1 VPPLSAA
8 YREEPLWLAGVA
20 SLTPRPAPRGLDAAT
35 TPELPRRADVVV
47 VGAGYCGLTAAW
59 QLAARGREV
68 VVFEAGPLGAGA
80 STRNGGMLLPEL
92 KLGPRALT
100 RRYGA
105 LGGELADAAVDAF
118 DLVESL
124 IGDQPI
130 DCDYERT
137 GALLVAHHAEQL
149 PGLRRLAVET
159 ENDLGLPARFLLRS
173 ELGAELGSDRFE
185 GGVAFERAGGLQP
198 ARLYAG
204 LLDAATAAG
213 AGVHPQT
220 RALAIRELPTGRE
233 RFQVFTNRGPIDA
246 ADVFVATNAYTDDLL
261 PALQRRVLAVGSF
274 VIATEPLDRSLC
286 AELVPNRRMVF
297 DTRHLLS
304 YWRLSPDGRMVF
316 GGRTSLAP
324 TTVGRAR
331 DVLWR
336 EMTRIHPQLESAPI
350 EFAWGGSVAITRD
363 RLPHCGRI
371 DGVAYATGCNGTG
384 IALATW
390 FGWHAA
396 EWLTGAAP
404 PPPFAQLPFPRIP
417 LHSLRDAYLPVAGTG
432 LRLLDR
438 LGR

>member
-1 VPPLSAA
+1 VAPLSPA
-8 YREEPLWLAGVA
+8 YREQPLWLTGVPA
-20 SLTPRPAPRGLDAAT
+20 LARRPAPRGLEAAT
-35 TPELPRRADVVV
+35 TPELARRADVVV
-47 VGAGYCGLTAAW
+47 VGAGYCGVTAAW
-59 QLAARGREV
+59 QLATLGREV

-92 KLGPRALT
+92 KFGPGALT
-100 RRYGA
+100 RRLGP

-118 DLVESL
+118 SLVESL
-124 IGDQPI
+124 IGSVPI

-149 PGLRRLAVET
+149 PGLRRLAGEL
-159 ENDLGLPARFLLRS
+159 DSALGVPARFLLRD
-173 ELGAELGSDRFE
+173 ELRTELGSEAFV
-185 GGVAFERAGGLQP
+185 GGVVLEQAGGLQP
-198 ARLYAG
+198 AKLYEG
-204 LLDAATAAG
+204 LLAAATSAG
-213 AGVHPQT
+213 ATVHPHT
-220 RALAIRELPTGRE
+220 RALAVRELPAGGD

-246 ADVFVATNAYTDDLL
+246 ADVFVATNAYADDLI
-261 PALQRRVLAVGSF
+261 PALQRRILPVGSF
-274 VIATEPLDRSLC
+274 IIATEPLDESLR
-286 AELVPNRRMVF
+286 AEVIPRGRMVY

-324 TTVGRAR
+324 TTIAQAR
-331 DVLWR
+331 DVLWN
-336 EMTRIHPQLESAPI
+336 EMTRVHPQLRHARVEY
-350 EFAWGGSVAITRD
+350 AWGGSVAITRD

-384 IALATW
+384 VALAPW
-390 FGWHAA
+390 LGWQAA
-396 EWLTGAAP
+396 RWLTGTAP